1 MILSPGTRLGPYE
14 IVEPLGKGGMGE
26 VYRAN
31 DLRLNRSVAI
41 KIVPGGAGVSAE
53 RRERF
58 DREAQAVAKLDHP
71 NVCRVYDVGHDRDL
85 DFLVMEYL
93 EGETLASRM
102 AEGALPVDDAI
113 DIACQIA
120 DALAHSHQHGLVHR
134 DLKPGNVMLTPM
146 GAKLL
151 DFGVAKWL
159 SGRDGST
166 AATNSTL
173 IGAGTIAGTLQYMA
187 PEQIEGKPVDE
198 RCDIFALGVIL
209 YEMLS
214 GRHAFTTDTPS
225 ATVAGILSAQPV
237 PLRDF
242 LPEISQALAKVV
254 GKCLAKRPTERFQ
267 SADEVAAALRKLR
280 RTRPHAEAPRSRRAA
295 VPRSSPKT
303 SDLGSAV
310 ATTPAIST
318 APATPIV
325 PATPAGPLRRL
336 SARRVVLGALAILV
350 VGVIVGLLS
359 TRRARDVAPAPTAT
373 ESSASPRRSIAVLGF
388 RNLSGRPDGAW
399 LSTALAE
406 MLTTELT
413 AGEHIRAIAGENV
426 ARMKIELKLIDT
438 DSYARDTLTRIR
450 KNLGSDLVVVGS
462 YVIQGAG
469 DQNRKVRLDLR
480 VQETS
485 AGETVSSVSDTGG
498 EDDLLGLVSRIG
510 SRVRNEL
517 GMTVLSAAESATVRA
532 AVPSSTEAIRLYA
545 QGIEKYR
552 LFDAVGARELLL
564 KAVAADPSNAAAR
577 SALAAAWS
585 ALGYDAKAR
594 EEAQRAA
601 DLSASL
607 PREQRLAVQARYRAL
622 AGDSQKAILKAIQSY
637 EELSRLFPDNLDYG
651 LDLAR
656 FQTTGGLGKDALT
669 TLAKL
674 RKLPRPSGDDPRL
687 DLADAAANLSLGNF
701 NQTHAAAIVAIQK
714 AAERGA
720 VLLVAEARR
729 TDGAALWRL
738 GKFDEALAAAAE
750 AQRMAHDA
758 GDRGL
763 EAAAIVITA
772 NVSYY
777 QHDLPAAKRAYESAL
792 AIFRDIGRKV
802 AIAGTLNNIANVD
815 SDQGNFAGATRAY
828 EESLAIARELGR
840 KKEEVMV
847 LNNLGNVMSR
857 QGDLRRAVERHQ
869 QTVAMYREMSDKGG
883 VATSLSD
890 SASELLELGELAKA
904 HRSLDEALRISREID
919 QKYTTISVLNAL
931 ALLLADEDDL
941 TAGTRLSEEALAI
954 SRGIRSEGREARSLI
969 TLASL
974 ALEKGQ
980 LVEAEKFA
988 RDAIDR
994 LVKEEESSARSW
1006 AYDVIAQTYL
1016 LRTRIPDAKEAVEQA
1031 LRTKGQNFSTRLEV
1045 KATAARVEESR
1056 SRADAIKGLTA
1067 IVDEATKSDHVRFAL
1082 EAGVWLGEMEIRS
1095 GKRDAGRARL
1105 AAIGKDATA
1114 KGFAHIARKVTA
1126 ALARSKA

>member
-1 MILSPGTRLGPYE
+1 MILSPGDRLGPYE

-41 KIVPGGAGVSAE
+41 KIVAGGATVSAE

-93 EGETLASRM
+93 EGETLAGRM
-102 AEGALPVDDAI
+102 ADGALPVDDAI
-113 DIACQIA
+113 DVACQIA
-120 DALAHSHQHGLVHR
+120 DALAHSHHHGLVHR
-134 DLKPGNVMLTPM
+134 DLKPGNVMLTPT

-151 DFGVAKWL
+151 DFGLAKWL
-159 SGRDGST
+159 SGPDRPVAVT
-166 AATNSTL
+166 TSTL
-173 IGAGTIAGTLQYMA
+173 IGASTIGGTLQYMA
-187 PEQIEGKPVDE
+187 PEQIDGRPVDE

-214 GRHAFTTDTPS
+214 GRHAFAADTPS
-225 ATVAGILSAQPV
+225 ATVAGILAAQPV

-280 RTRPHAEAPRSRRAA
+280 RTRPRTEPPRSRRPA
-295 VPRSSPKT
+295 VPRSAPKT
-303 SDLGSAV
+303 SEPVS
-310 ATTPAIST
+310 TTPKTSEPVTTI
-318 APATPIV
+318 PATSD
-325 PATPAGPLRRL
+325 GPVARL
-336 SARRVVLGALAILV
+336 GARRALLAALVILALGVV
-350 VGVIVGLLS
+350 VGLFS
-359 TRRARDVAPAPTAT
+359 TRRARDGEPVPTAT
-373 ESSASPRRSIAVLGF
+373 ESGASLRRSIAVLGF
-388 RNLSGRPDGAW
+388 RNLSGRADGAW

-450 KNLGSDLVVVGS
+450 RNLGSDLVVVGS
-462 YVIQGAG
+462 YVLQGAG

-480 VQETS
+480 VQETR
-485 AGETVSSVSDTGG
+485 AGETVASVSDTGG

-517 GMTVLSAAESATVRA
+517 GMTVLSAAESAGVRA

-552 LFDAVGARELLL
+552 LFDAVGARDLLL

-594 EEAQRAA
+594 DEAQRAA

-607 PREQRLAVQARYRAL
+607 PREQRLAVQARYRSL
-622 AGDSQKAILKAIQSY
+622 AGDSQKAIQSY
-637 EELSRLFPDNLDYG
+637 EELWRLFPDNLDYG

-656 FQTTGGLGKDALT
+656 FQTSGGLGKDALA
-669 TLAKL
+669 TLATL

-687 DLADAAANLSLGNF
+687 DLAEATAHGSLGNF
-701 NQTHAAAIVAIQK
+701 HEGHAAAIIAIQK
-714 AAERGA
+714 ASERGA

-738 GKFDEALAAAAE
+738 GKFDEALAACAE

-763 EAAAIVITA
+763 EAAAVVITA
-772 NVSYY
+772 NVFYY
-777 QHDLPAAKRAYESAL
+777 QHDLPRAKQAYESAL
-792 AIFRDIGRKV
+792 VIFRDIGRKV
-802 AIAGTLNNIANVD
+802 AIAGTLNNIANVE

-857 QGDLRRAVERHQ
+857 QGDLRRAIERHE
-869 QTVAMYREMSDKGG
+869 QTVAMYREMTDKSG
-883 VATSLSD
+883 VATSLLD
-890 SASELLELGELAKA
+890 SASELLEHGELAKA
-904 HRSLDEALRISREID
+904 HRSLDEALRVSREID
-919 QKYTTISVLNAL
+919 QKYTTISVLNTL
-931 ALLLADEDDL
+931 AQVLGDGGDL
-941 TAGTRLSEEALAI
+941 TGATRLSEEALTI
-954 SRGIRSEGREARSLI
+954 SRAIRSQGREARSLI
-969 TLASL
+969 MLASL
-974 ALEKGQ
+974 AVEKGQ
-980 LVEAEKFA
+980 PGEAEKLA
-988 RDAIDR
+988 REAIDR
-994 LVKEEESSARSW
+994 LPKDEESNARSW
-1006 AYDVIAQTYL
+1006 AYDIIAQTYVT
-1016 LRTRIPDAKEAVEQA
+1016 RARIPEARDAVEHAQR
-1031 LRTKGQNFSTRLEV
+1031 LTRQNFSTLLEIR
-1045 KATAARVEESR
+1045 ATAALVEESK

-1067 IVDEATKSDHVRFAL
+1067 VVDEAAKSGHVRFGYD
-1082 EAGVWLGEMEIRS
+1082 AGLWLAEMEIRA
-1095 GKRDAGRARL
+1095 GKRTAGRARME
-1105 AAIGKDATA
+1105 AIRKDATA
-1114 KGFAHIARKVTA
+1114 KGFVNIARKVTA
-1126 ALARSKA
+1126 ALERS